1 MVKNGTLNPNFKV
14 GGIFMIVDVR
24 APEGN
29 IYAVM
34 ANASQI
40 INDKGIS
47 KEMVKRV
54 TQTAH
59 SYNEALDIIGEYVK
73 LEVINND

>member
-1 MVKNGTLNPNFKV
+1 
-14 GGIFMIVDVR
+14 MIVDVR

-54 TQTAH
+54 TQTAR
-59 SYNEALDIIGEYVK
+59 SYNEALDIIGEYVE